1 MVKNVRPERLVQMG
15 ATIQITVP
23 GLLADC
29 LGGTRKAT
37 VEAESIDGAVEAML
51 KKFPLL
57 RRHIYD
63 DAGAQRCHVLLF
75 FNGENLV
82 WIKDHSAPVRSGDKL
97 DVIQAVSGG

>member
-1 MVKNVRPERLVQMG
+1 MS

-29 LGGTRKAT
+29 LGGTRKAS
-37 VEAESIDGAVEAML
+37 VEAATIDGAIAAML

-57 RRHIYD
+57 KRHIYD
-63 DAGAQRCHVLLF
+63 DTGAQRQHVLLF
-75 FNGENLV
+75 FNGENLA
-82 WIKDHSAPVRSGDKL
+82 WMKDRSTPVRDGDRL